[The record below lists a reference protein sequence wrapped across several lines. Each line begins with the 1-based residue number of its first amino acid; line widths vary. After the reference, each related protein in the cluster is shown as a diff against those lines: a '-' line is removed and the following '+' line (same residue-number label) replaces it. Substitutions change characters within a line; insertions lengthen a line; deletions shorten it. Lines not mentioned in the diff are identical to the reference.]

1 VPVAPEIQCASYALE
16 LLSNGGLRSHVIAAL
31 VSHNSLELLYYDRS
45 IVVKSTPL
53 PFTQDTATFLA
64 IIYGFANLT
73 LPQWGYPSL
82 LKGPTPPIHDQFWS
96 MYTGSILEL
105 SDGWKLSLE
114 DVIFRAHGVIGR
126 GTVVVRA
133 KVTHSPLPELI
144 GKTVVVKWS
153 WVPETRTPEADIV
166 NNARQIATNNR
177 PDMLHHLPKIY
188 HHQEFSYL
196 IPECQK
202 NLANNLPDLYEK
214 RVLRLIVLQELS
226 PITALTDPEE
236 LAQAYKQ
243 IFDCML
249 PFTPQSR
256 SYSV

>member
-1 VPVAPEIQCASYALE
+1 
-16 LLSNGGLRSHVIAAL
+16 
-31 VSHNSLELLYYDRS
+31 
-45 IVVKSTPL
+45 
-53 PFTQDTATFLA
+53 
-64 IIYGFANLT
+64 
-73 LPQWGYPSL
+73 
-82 LKGPTPPIHDQFWS
+82 
-96 MYTGSILEL
+96 M
-105 SDGWKLSLE
+105 
-114 DVIFRAHGVIGR
+114 
-126 GTVVVRA
+126 
-133 KVTHSPLPELI
+133 THSPLPELI

-166 NNARQIATNNR
+166 NNARRIATNNR
-177 PDMLHHLPKIY
+177 LDMLHHLPKIY
-188 HHQEFSYL
+188 HHQEFSNL